1 MTPSID
7 VGVFAGRSPRVRLA
21 IRDALHE
28 GLRPVRQQWQGL
40 GVALYDYIAPP
51 YLLDHTV
58 LIGQIIDP
66 TRGRPVEASGCSI
79 NVEAAVG
86 SFVGEL
92 VERTAAVWFPGNE
105 PFRTASELELRD
117 AGQAVFGCRAHLGT
131 PLDPRYWTFRPY
143 DPAARYRWLAGEDL
157 ATGQAVWVPAAL
169 VVPAVARSDNLC
181 EVTSVGT
188 AAATSLETATERAVA
203 ELYERDALRT
213 SWFFDGCFPPGD
225 EARRWAEVAPTD
237 ARLGWRTRFCTLPAT
252 GGGAGAVVFTR
263 HRHAGVY
270 AIGSSCSPR
279 SDQATTRALAEAM
292 QGRLMAWLHQSASG
306 CADRVR
312 TYLDHVL
319 YRGRPDRLDEIEALF
334 APETTGS
341 GASRHL
347 AAAGGGT
354 AVHSA
359 PPGAVRVRL
368 LDTERWKVVKVLAP
382 TLQPLEADHAAA
394 RLVGR
399 ARHLARRSCVRTEP
413 HPFA

>member
-1 MTPSID
+1 MTASFD

-28 GLRPVRQQWQGL
+28 GFRPVRRQWHGL

-51 YLLDHTV
+51 YLLDHIV
-58 LIGQIIDP
+58 LIGQIIDR

-79 NVEAAVG
+79 NLEAAVA

-92 VERTAAVWFPGNE
+92 VERTAAVWFRGNE
-105 PFRTASELELRD
+105 PFRTASELELRA

-131 PLDPRYWTFRPY
+131 PLDPGCWTFRPY

-157 ATGQAVWVPAAL
+157 TTGQAVWIPAAL

-203 ELYERDALRT
+203 ELYERDALRI

-225 EARRWAEVAPTD
+225 QPRRWAEVAPTD
-237 ARLGWRTRFCTLPAT
+237 VRLGWSTRFCTLPAT

-263 HRHAGVY
+263 HRQAGVY
-270 AIGSSCSPR
+270 AIGSSCSPGPE
-279 SDQATTRALAEAM
+279 QATTHALAEAM
-292 QGRLMAWLHQSASG
+292 QGRLMAWLHRTASG
-306 CADRVR
+306 SADRVR

-319 YRGRPDRLDEIEALF
+319 YRGGTDRLDEIEALF
-334 APETTGS
+334 TPERTGS
-341 GASRHL
+341 GGSRPL
-347 AAAGGGT
+347 PAAGGGT
-354 AVHSA
+354 AVPA

-382 TLQPLEADHAAA
+382 TLQPLEADHTAA

-399 ARHLARRSCVRTEP
+399 ARHLARRSCVRAEP